1 MRCFLFIFTFTTLLA
16 GGGGDYDSHVTDEE
30 TGAQEVKRL
39 AKFLQLLSGRARI
52 VNLGSSHFRAH
63 AQILGYSVYTLLYM
77 EEGKTYPQKGPS
89 TCYSRNMENELLLA
103 CQNGHP

>member
-1 MRCFLFIFTFTTLLA
+1 M
-16 GGGGDYDSHVTDEE
+16 GGDYDSHVTDEE

-63 AQILGYSVYTLLYM
+63 AQILVSIHCYIWKKVRRTLRKVQVHVIPETWKMNFFLPVRM
-77 EEGKTYPQKGPS
+77 AILKNSTYNN
-89 TCYSRNMENELLLA
+89 C
-103 CQNGHP
+103 